1 MSNLARISYPG
12 GALIIP
18 LESPDDGELI
28 HELVDY
34 YGEVELAL
42 GGVLARI
49 HLPKGPNTPGCM
61 LCCQRLHRLV
71 CVLQARNLCLR
82 CFKAAADSKRLGRA
96 FKELRSP
103 GRTLQQ
109 NREEYPQQCPES

>member
-34 YGEVELAL
+34 YGEVEMAL
-42 GGVLARI
+42 GGVSARI
-49 HLPKGPNTPGCM
+49 HRLEGRNTPACM
-61 LCCQRLHRLV
+61 QCCQRLYSLV
-71 CVLQARNLCLR
+71 CVLRARELCLR
-82 CFKAAADSKRLGRA
+82 CFKAAAASKRLGRV
-96 FKELRSP
+96 LRDSSASP
-103 GRTLQQ
+103 RLLLIRRAVICPQTLA
-109 NREEYPQQCPES
+109 

>member
-49 HLPKGPNTPGCM
+49 HLPKARNTPGCM
-61 LCCQRLHRLV
+61 QCCQHLHRLV
-71 CVLQARNLCLR
+71 CVLRARTLCLR
-82 CFKAAADSKRLGRA
+82 CFKAAAGSKRLGRA
-96 FKELRSP
+96 LRNGSASP
-103 GRTLQQ
+103 RLLIWAAAVHTA
-109 NREEYPQQCPES
+109 

>member
-49 HLPKGPNTPGCM
+49 HLPKGRNTPGCM
-61 LCCQRLHRLV
+61 QCCQRLHRLV
-71 CVLQARNLCLR
+71 CVLRARNLCLR

-96 FKELRSP
+96 LRNSSASP
-103 GRTLQQ
+103 RLLLVRRAVICPQTLA
-109 NREEYPQQCPES
+109 